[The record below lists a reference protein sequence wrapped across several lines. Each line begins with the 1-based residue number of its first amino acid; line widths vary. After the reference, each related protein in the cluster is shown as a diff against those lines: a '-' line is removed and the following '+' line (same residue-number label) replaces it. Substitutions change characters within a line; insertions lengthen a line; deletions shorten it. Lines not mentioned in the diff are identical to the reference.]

1 MITRFDHAVIA
12 VRDLDA
18 AMARFRELGF
28 EVHPG
33 GRHTG
38 LGTYNA
44 IIRFGLDYLELLSV
58 ADREEAIASG
68 PSGRALIEFLDRREG
83 GLVGYALATS
93 DIEADAQ
100 RFRQTGLEAVGPFP
114 MERLRPDGRLL
125 SWRLLVP
132 GGVPWLRPWPFL
144 IQWDV
149 PDDERLSWE
158 RPGNHANGTIRVV
171 GIAVAVA
178 DLDRGQHLYERQLGL
193 ELQGRDEVP
202 ELAARRA
209 LFRVGEFAIEL
220 LAPAGDGPVQ
230 QAIERDGEHPF
241 EVVLQ
246 VRNLEETRRALEQAG
261 IVVEP
266 APGRAG
272 IVIPEP
278 QALGARLALVPE
290 GR

>member
-1 MITRFDHAVIA
+1 MISRFDHAVIA

-18 AMARFRELGF
+18 AIARFRHLGF
-28 EVHPG
+28 DVHPG

-58 ADREEAIASG
+58 ADREEAIAGGTSG
-68 PSGRALIEFLDRREG
+68 QTLVALFDQRDG

-93 DIEADAQ
+93 DIEADAE

-132 GGVPWLRPWPFL
+132 SGVSWLRPWPFL
-144 IQWDV
+144 IQWDI
-149 PDDERLSWE
+149 PDDERLTWE
-158 RPGNHANGTIRVV
+158 RPGNHPNGTTGVV
-171 GIAVAVA
+171 GISIAVT
-178 DLDRGQHLYERQLGL
+178 DLERGLHLYERQLGL
-193 ELQGRDEVP
+193 AVQAQDEVP

-209 LFRVGEFAIEL
+209 RFQLGEFAIDL
-220 LAPAGDGPVQ
+220 LAPTGDGPVQ
-230 QAIERDGEHPF
+230 QALEQDGEHPF

-246 VRNLEETRRALEQAG
+246 VRDLDETRRYLEQSGVAL
-261 IVVEP
+261 EP
-266 APGRAG
+266 APAWSGLLIA
-272 IVIPEP
+272 PD
-278 QALGARLALVPE
+278 QAFGARLTLVPA
-290 GR
+290 RS

>member
-1 MITRFDHAVIA
+1 MITRFDHVVIA

-44 IIRFGLDYLELLSV
+44 IIRFGLDYLELLSL

-68 PSGRALIEFLDRREG
+68 PSGRALVEFLGRREG

-100 RFRQTGLEAVGPFP
+100 RLRQTGLEASGPFP

-132 GGVPWLRPWPFL
+132 GGTPWLRPWPFL
-144 IQWDV
+144 IQWDA

-158 RPGNHANGTIRVV
+158 RPGNHANGTAGVV

-178 DLDRGQHLYERQLGL
+178 DLDRGQYLYERQLGL

-202 ELAARRA
+202 ELAARRVR
-209 LFRVGEFAIEL
+209 FQVGGFAIEL
-220 LAPAGDGPVQ
+220 LAPAGHGPVQ

-246 VRNLEETRRALEQAG
+246 VRNPEESRQILEQAG

-272 IVIPEP
+272 AVIPEH
-278 QALGARLALVPE
+278 QALGARLVLVAT
-290 GR
+290 GG